1 MGWSIGGAGWR
12 RATGGVALALAALAG
27 SHDSVRAQALADSA
41 GTMLSP
47 PYGLT
52 LAAVDG
58 LAMWTKAAAGDLR
71 ADPGETIEITPSR
84 NTVTITRNTGVCDR
98 TEQVRDA
105 IVAAVPEV
113 TDCAD
118 VTDTHLAAIT
128 MLNLR
133 SGSIMALAAGDFAG
147 LTSLEWLWL
156 DENQLTS
163 LPDGVFAG
171 LTSLETLHLDENR
184 LTSLPDGVFAG
195 LASLKRL
202 YLRGNQLTSL
212 PDDVFAGLTSLEWLW
227 LYGNQLTSLP
237 DGIFA
242 GLTSLEWLLLGD
254 NQLTSLPDGVFAGL
268 TSLERL
274 VLDGN
279 QLTSLPDGVFA
290 GLTSLEALWL
300 SKNQLTSLP
309 DGVFAGLT
317 SLGTLGLTQNRLTS
331 LPDGVFAGLASLET
345 LVLYRN
351 QLSTLSADV
360 FAGLTSLETLVLHGN
375 RLTSLPDGVFAGL
388 ASLVTLNLR
397 WNATDPLPLVV
408 TLEKVGESRF
418 KAVAPTGAPFEFVL
432 PVSAANGSIEGDS
445 TAIRIPA
452 GAVESVSLGVTRAA
466 GTTAA
471 VTVDIDSLPG
481 LPSDHSGYALRKS
494 ESLPLEV
501 VPKVLKPGVTLT
513 VSPDQVGEG
522 DGATALTVTATLN
535 GGAFTADTA
544 VALAVRAL
552 TADTT
557 DFSAG
562 TATLT
567 ISAGDTTGTAEL
579 TLTPAGDDVDEDDET
594 AAVEG
599 MVAGLDVT
607 AGTVTITDDDTR
619 GVYVS
624 ETALAVSE
632 GDSATYT
639 VALESAPAG
648 TVTIGVSVTGD
659 SDVTASPE
667 TLAFT
672 AGDWS
677 TAQTVTVRAA
687 ADDDAAD
694 DTATVSH
701 AVSGGDYGANDV
713 AADPVAVTV
722 VDDETAAT
730 GVTLTVSPDQVG
742 EGDGAT
748 ALTVTATLNGG
759 AFTADTAVALAVRA
773 LTADTTDFSAG
784 TATLTISAGDT
795 SGTAELTLTPA
806 GDDVDED
813 DETVAAEGTVPGLEV
828 TAGTVTITDD
838 DTRGVYVSET
848 ALAVSEGDS
857 ATYTVA
863 LESAPAGT
871 VTIGVSVTGDSDV
884 TASPETLAFTAGDWS
899 TAQTVTVR
907 AAADDDAADD
917 TATVSHA
924 VSGGD
929 YGANDVAADPVAVT
943 VVDDE
948 TAATGVTLTVSPDQV
963 GEGDGATALTV
974 TATLN
979 GGAFTADTAVA
990 LAVRAL
996 TADTTDFSAGTAT
1009 LTILAGDTTGTAE
1022 LTLTPAGDDVD
1033 EDDETAAV
1041 EGMVAG
1047 LDVTAGT
1054 VTITDDDTRGVD
1066 VSETALAVSEGDS
1079 ATYTVALESAPAGTV
1094 TIGVSVTGDSDV
1106 TASPETLAF
1115 TAGDWST
1122 AQTVTVRA
1130 AADDDAAD
1138 DTATVSHAVSG
1149 GDYGANDVAADPVA
1163 VTVVDDETAATG
1175 VTLTVSPDQVGEGD
1189 GATALTVTATLNG
1202 GAFTADTAV
1211 ALAVRALTA
1220 DTTDFSAGTAT
1231 LTILAGDTSGTA
1243 ELTLTPAGDDV
1254 DEDDETVAAEGTVT
1268 GLEVTAGTVTI
1279 TDDDTRGVDVSE
1291 TALAVSEGDSATY
1304 TVALESAPAGTVT
1317 IGVSVTGDSDVTASP
1332 ETLAFTAGDW
1342 STAQTVTVGAAGD
1355 DDAADDTAT
1364 VSHAVSGGDYGAND
1378 VAADPVAV
1386 TVGDDDVGNHPAT
1399 GRPDI
1404 LGHAFVG
1411 DTLTAVTDSIA
1422 DADGLGVFAYRWWAN
1437 DTLVAGATKAKYELT
1452 EAEQDKK
1459 IKVSVSFTDGQ
1470 GNAEGPLFSVSV
1482 GPVTGVPDA
1491 PSGLMAEAGDSEVI
1505 LNWTAPG
1512 NLPDVNPY
1520 NGGSKVIRHEVSV
1533 DSGSWRVIPRSGE
1546 GGENEESYVVTEL
1559 RNGRKYGFQVRA
1571 VNAVGPSEASREVS
1585 MTPGLGICGRTPQ
1598 VRDAIMY
1605 WLSDVDGCAS
1615 VTADDLAS
1623 ITKALYLDRLNITAL
1638 RRGDFDGLTSV
1649 PALEMADNQLSSLPA
1664 GIFDDLESLTT
1675 LILGRNRLSSL
1686 RQDVFD
1692 NLAALTKLELRE
1704 NRLSSLPPGV
1714 FDELLALEY
1723 LDLCDN
1729 KLASFPFDAINA
1741 LPALSFLSLAVNPV
1755 WVAKVVVKPTALT
1768 ISRGDSATYRM
1779 RLNTFP
1785 MPKTRID
1792 PAADSTD
1799 VTVSPASVTFAWSDW
1814 FRYKDVTVSVA
1825 DSATASSATVTHTA
1839 ISYGKPGMEI
1849 PSVAI
1854 TIPAS
1859 ERAPATP
1866 PTAEIADTETPEAGG
1881 AAAFAVTLDRAADSE
1896 VTVPYATSHGTA
1908 AGEDYEPVTGEL
1920 VFARGETRGTITVPV
1935 LDDDLHEPPE
1945 TFTVTLGEPD
1955 NATLAEDGAT
1965 ATATILDDDPSPATK
1980 AWLARFGRTVA
1991 NQVLDGLGERM
2002 LASSRQPRHV
2012 TVAGYRLGTATIAAD
2027 LADHARNHFKNSF
2040 NASLRPRKQAGTE
2053 HDEPG
2058 LLDLFTQGLPT
2069 GLDRMVSTS
2078 SFHLSNVKA
2087 QDGGVGG
2094 RGGWTAW
2101 GRTAS
2106 SRFAGRDSDL
2116 SLNGSVTSGLAGV
2129 DYEQGRLLA
2138 GLAVSHSRGAGD
2150 FGGGG
2155 SGAGRPPAPT
2165 WKPRSTLTGV
2175 HPYLRINLND
2185 RLAAWGLAGY
2195 GRGETSGIEGG
2206 TETGIGM
2213 NMGAFGA
2220 RGSLL
2225 PSGPF
2230 GVALRTD
2237 ALLVGMR
2244 ADEEAG
2250 TMVTEAGTSRL
2261 RFILE
2266 GSHTATLGSGNPI
2279 GTTLEVGARRD
2290 GGDAETGMGIEA
2302 GGSLRLAGQKHGLK
2316 VEVSGRILLAHQD
2329 KDFEEWGV
2337 GGSVAFSPGTP
2348 GRGLSIRMSSSW
2360 GETAGGVERM
2370 WSQSIAEGL
2379 GGGGSGP
2386 GHAQPLTAEMDYT
2399 IGAVGD
2405 GAILT
2410 PYANVVLAGASAH
2423 DAYRLGWR
2431 MRVGQ
2436 SFNLSLERGFGGD
2449 PRNTER
2455 NGLALKASLRR

>member
-1 MGWSIGGAGWR
+1 MGWTIAGAGWR
-12 RATGGVALALAALAG
+12 RATGGVALALAALGG

-52 LAAVDG
+52 LAAAGG
-58 LAMWTKAAAGDLR
+58 LAMWKAAAGDLR
-71 ADPGETIEITPSR
+71 ADPGETIEITPNR

-118 VTDTHLAAIT
+118 VTDTHLAAIAR
-128 MLNLR
+128 LNLR
-133 SGSIMALAAGDFAG
+133 SDSIMALAAGDFAG
-147 LTSLEWLWL
+147 LTSLKWLYL
-156 DENQLTS
+156 NDNQL
-163 LPDGVFAG
+163 A
-171 LTSLETLHLDENR
+171 
-184 LTSLPDGVFAG
+184 
-195 LASLKRL
+195 
-202 YLRGNQLTSL
+202 
-212 PDDVFAGLTSLEWLW
+212 
-227 LYGNQLTSLP
+227 SLP

-242 GLTSLEWLLLGD
+242 GLTSLEWLDLDDNQLASLPDSVFAGLTSLERLYLIGNQLTSLPDSIFAGLTSLEYLYLYGNKLTSLPDSIFAGLPSLWILALHDNRLTTLPDGIFAGLTSLGLLTLSD
-254 NQLTSLPDGVFAGL
+254 NQLTSLPADVFAGLASLEQLGLYYNQLTALPDGVFAGL
-268 TSLERL
+268 TSLRRL
-274 VLDGN
+274 TLSDN
-279 QLTSLPDGVFA
+279 LLTSLPD
-290 GLTSLEALWL
+290 
-300 SKNQLTSLP
+300 
-309 DGVFAGLT
+309 D
-317 SLGTLGLTQNRLTS
+317 
-331 LPDGVFAGLASLET
+331 VFAGLASLEY
-345 LVLYRN
+345 LY
-351 QLSTLSADV
+351 
-360 FAGLTSLETLVLHGN
+360 LHDN
-375 RLTSLPDGVFAGL
+375 RLTSLPDSIFAGL

-397 WNATDPLPLVV
+397 WNAADPLPLVV

-452 GAVESVSLGVTRAA
+452 GAVESLSLGVTRAA

-471 VTVDIDSLPG
+471 VAVDIVSLPG
-481 LPSDHSGYALRKS
+481 LPSGHSGYALEKDS
-494 ESLPLEV
+494 SLPQTILPSVTTGVTLTVSPDQVGEGDGATTLTVTATLNGGAFTADTAVALAVRGLTADTTDFSAGTATLTISAGDTTGTAELALAPAGDDVDEDDETAAVEGAVAGLDVTGGTVTITDDDTRGVEVSETALAVSEGDSATYTVALESAPAGTV
-501 VPKVLKPGVTLT
+501 TIGVSVTGDSDVTASPETLAFTADDWSTAQTVTVGAAADDDAADDTATVSHAVSGGDYGANNVAADPVTVTVADDETAATGVTLT

-544 VALAVRAL
+544 VALAVRGL

-579 TLTPAGDDVDEDDET
+579 ALAPAGDDVDEDDET

-599 MVAGLDVT
+599 AVAGLDVT
-607 AGTVTITDDDTR
+607 GGTVTITDDDTR
-619 GVYVS
+619 GVEVS

-701 AVSGGDYGANDV
+701 AVSGGDYGANNV
-713 AADPVAVTV
+713 AADPVTVTV
-722 VDDETAAT
+722 ADDETAAT

-748 ALTVTATLNGG
+748 TLTVTATLNGG
-759 AFTADTAVALAVRA
+759 AFTADTAVALAVRG

-795 SGTAELTLTPA
+795 TGTAELALAPA

-813 DETVAAEGTVPGLEV
+813 DETAAVEGAVAGLDV
-828 TAGTVTITDD
+828 TGGTVTITDD
-838 DTRGVYVSET
+838 DTRGVEVSET

-929 YGANDVAADPVAVT
+929 YGANNVAADPVT
-943 VVDDE
+943 
-948 TAATGVTLTVSPDQV
+948 
-963 GEGDGATALTV
+963 
-974 TATLN
+974 
-979 GGAFTADTAVA
+979 
-990 LAVRAL
+990 
-996 TADTTDFSAGTAT
+996 
-1009 LTILAGDTTGTAE
+1009 
-1022 LTLTPAGDDVD
+1022 
-1033 EDDETAAV
+1033 
-1041 EGMVAG
+1041 
-1047 LDVTAGT
+1047 
-1054 VTITDDDTRGVD
+1054 
-1066 VSETALAVSEGDS
+1066 
-1079 ATYTVALESAPAGTV
+1079 
-1094 TIGVSVTGDSDV
+1094 
-1106 TASPETLAF
+1106 
-1115 TAGDWST
+1115 
-1122 AQTVTVRA
+1122 
-1130 AADDDAAD
+1130 
-1138 DTATVSHAVSG
+1138 
-1149 GDYGANDVAADPVA
+1149 
-1163 VTVVDDETAATG
+1163 
-1175 VTLTVSPDQVGEGD
+1175 
-1189 GATALTVTATLNG
+1189 
-1202 GAFTADTAV
+1202 
-1211 ALAVRALTA
+1211 
-1220 DTTDFSAGTAT
+1220 
-1231 LTILAGDTSGTA
+1231 
-1243 ELTLTPAGDDV
+1243 
-1254 DEDDETVAAEGTVT
+1254 
-1268 GLEVTAGTVTI
+1268 
-1279 TDDDTRGVDVSE
+1279 
-1291 TALAVSEGDSATY
+1291 
-1304 TVALESAPAGTVT
+1304 
-1317 IGVSVTGDSDVTASP
+1317 
-1332 ETLAFTAGDW
+1332 
-1342 STAQTVTVGAAGD
+1342 
-1355 DDAADDTAT
+1355 
-1364 VSHAVSGGDYGAND
+1364 
-1378 VAADPVAV
+1378 V
-1386 TVGDDDVGNHPAT
+1386 TVGDDDVGNRPAT
-1399 GRPDI
+1399 GRPYI

-1437 DTLVAGATKAKYELT
+1437 DTLIAGATKAMYELT

-1482 GPVTGVPDA
+1482 GPVAGVPDA
-1491 PSGLMAEAGDSEVI
+1491 PSGLRADAGDSEVI

-1520 NGGSKVIRHEVSV
+1520 NGGSKVMRHEVSV

-1559 RNGRKYGFQVRA
+1559 QNGRKYGFQMRA

-1585 MTPGLGICGRTPQ
+1585 MTPGLGICDRTPQ

-1704 NRLSSLPPGV
+1704 NRLSSLPPDV

-1741 LPALSFLSLAVNPV
+1741 LPALSFLSLAGNPI

-1785 MPKTRID
+1785 MPKTRIE
-1792 PAADSTD
+1792 PAADSAD
-1799 VTVSPASVTFAWSDW
+1799 VTVSPASVTFARSDW

-1839 ISYGKPGMEI
+1839 IEYGKPGMEI

-1866 PTAEIADTETPEAGG
+1866 PTAEIEDTETPEAGG

-1991 NQVLDGLGERM
+1991 SQVLDGLGERM

-2012 TVAGYRLGTATIAAD
+2012 TVAGYRLGPATIAAD
-2027 LADHARNHFKNSF
+2027 LADHARNHFKSSF

-2058 LLDLFTQGLPT
+2058 LLDLFTEGLPT

-2094 RGGWTAW
+2094 RSGWTAW

-2106 SRFAGRDSDL
+2106 SRFAGRDSEL
-2116 SLNGSVTSGLAGV
+2116 SLSGSVTSGLAGV

-2165 WKPRSTLTGV
+2165 RKPQSTLTGV

-2195 GRGETSGIEGG
+2195 GRGETSGTEGG

-2266 GSHTATLGSGNPI
+2266 GSHTATLGSGNPV

-2302 GGSLRLAGQKHGLK
+2302 GGSLRLASQKHGLK

-2337 GGSVAFSPGTP
+2337 GGYVAISPGTP

-2360 GETAGGVERM
+2360 GETAGGVERL
-2370 WSQSIAEGL
+2370 WSQSIADGL

-2386 GHAQPLTAEMDYT
+2386 GHVQPLTAEMDYT
-2399 IGAVGD
+2399 IGAFGD
-2405 GAILT
+2405 GGILT
-2410 PYANVVLAGASAH
+2410 PYANVVMAGASPH
-2423 DAYRLGWR
+2423 HAYRLGWR

>member
-1 MGWSIGGAGWR
+1 MGWTIAGAGWW

-41 GTMLSP
+41 GTMLSA

-52 LAAVDG
+52 LATVDG
-58 LAMWTKAAAGDLR
+58 LAMWKAAAGDLR
-71 ADPGETIEITPSR
+71 ADPGETIETWPSR
-84 NTVTITRNTGVCDR
+84 NTVMTTRNTAVCDR

-118 VTDTHLAAIT
+118 VTDTHLAAIAK
-128 MLNLR
+128 LNLR
-133 SGSIMALAAGDFAG
+133 SDSIMALAAGDFAG
-147 LTSLEWLWL
+147 LTSLEWL
-156 DENQLTS
+156 
-163 LPDGVFAG
+163 
-171 LTSLETLHLDENR
+171 
-184 LTSLPDGVFAG
+184 
-195 LASLKRL
+195 
-202 YLRGNQLTSL
+202 YLN
-212 PDDVFAGLTSLEWLW
+212 D
-227 LYGNQLTSLP
+227 NQLTSLP

-242 GLTSLEWLLLGD
+242 GLTSLEWLDLDD
-254 NQLTSLPDGVFAGL
+254 NQLASLPDSVFAGL

-274 VLDGN
+274 YLIGNRLTSLPDGIFAGLTSLEYLYLYGN
-279 QLTSLPDGVFA
+279 QLTSLPDSIFA
-290 GLTSLEALWL
+290 GLTSLWILALHD
-300 SKNQLTSLP
+300 NRLTTLP

-317 SLGTLGLTQNRLTS
+317 SLGLLTLSDNQLTS
-331 LPDGVFAGLASLET
+331 LPDGVFAGLASLEQ
-345 LVLYRN
+345 LGLYYN
-351 QLSTLSADV
+351 QLTA
-360 FAGLTSLETLVLHGN
+360 
-375 RLTSLPDGVFAGL
+375 LPDGVFAGL
-388 ASLVTLNLR
+388 TSLRRLTLSDNRLTSLPDDVFAGLASLEYLYLHDNQLTSLPDSIFAGLTSLVTLNLSR
-397 WNATDPLPLVV
+397 NAADPLPLVV

-471 VTVDIDSLPG
+471 VTVDIVSLPG
-481 LPSDHSGYALRKS
+481 LPSGHSGYALEKDS
-494 ESLPLEV
+494 SLPQTILPSV
-501 VPKVLKPGVTLT
+501 TTGVTLT

-544 VALAVRAL
+544 VALAVRALTADTTDFSAGTATLTILAGDTSGTAELTLTPAGDDVDEDDETVAAEGTVAGLDVTAGTVTITDDDTRGVYVSETALAVSEGDSATYTVALESAPAGTVTIGVSVTGDSDVTASPETLAFTAGDWSTAQTVTVRAAADDDAADDTATVSHAVSGGDYGANNVAADPVAVTVGDDETAATGVTLTVSPDQVGEGDGATALTVTATLNGGAFTADTAVALAVRGLTADTTDFSAGTATLTILAGDTTGTAELTLTPAGDDVDEDDETVAAEGTVAGLDVTAGTVTITDDDTRGVYVSETALAVSEGDSATYTVALESAPAGTVTIGVSVTGDSDVTASPETLAFTAGDWSTAQTVTVRAAADDDAADDTATVSHAVSGGDYGANDVAADPVAVTVGDDETAATGVTLTVSPDQVGEGDGATALTVTATLNGGAFTADTAVALAVRGL

-677 TAQTVTVRAA
+677 TAQTVTVGAA
-687 ADDDAAD
+687 GDDDAAD

-722 VDDETAAT
+722 
-730 GVTLTVSPDQVG
+730 G
-742 EGDGAT
+742 
-748 ALTVTATLNGG
+748 
-759 AFTADTAVALAVRA
+759 
-773 LTADTTDFSAG
+773 
-784 TATLTISAGDT
+784 
-795 SGTAELTLTPA
+795 
-806 GDDVDED
+806 
-813 DETVAAEGTVPGLEV
+813 
-828 TAGTVTITDD
+828 
-838 DTRGVYVSET
+838 
-848 ALAVSEGDS
+848 
-857 ATYTVA
+857 
-863 LESAPAGT
+863 
-871 VTIGVSVTGDSDV
+871 
-884 TASPETLAFTAGDWS
+884 
-899 TAQTVTVR
+899 
-907 AAADDDAADD
+907 
-917 TATVSHA
+917 
-924 VSGGD
+924 
-929 YGANDVAADPVAVT
+929 
-943 VVDDE
+943 
-948 TAATGVTLTVSPDQV
+948 
-963 GEGDGATALTV
+963 
-974 TATLN
+974 
-979 GGAFTADTAVA
+979 
-990 LAVRAL
+990 
-996 TADTTDFSAGTAT
+996 
-1009 LTILAGDTTGTAE
+1009 
-1022 LTLTPAGDDVD
+1022 
-1033 EDDETAAV
+1033 
-1041 EGMVAG
+1041 
-1047 LDVTAGT
+1047 
-1054 VTITDDDTRGVD
+1054 
-1066 VSETALAVSEGDS
+1066 
-1079 ATYTVALESAPAGTV
+1079 
-1094 TIGVSVTGDSDV
+1094 
-1106 TASPETLAF
+1106 
-1115 TAGDWST
+1115 
-1122 AQTVTVRA
+1122 
-1130 AADDDAAD
+1130 
-1138 DTATVSHAVSG
+1138 
-1149 GDYGANDVAADPVA
+1149 
-1163 VTVVDDETAATG
+1163 DDETAATG

-1254 DEDDETVAAEGTVT
+1254 DEDDETVAAEGTVP

-1279 TDDDTRGVDVSE
+1279 TDDDTRGVYVSE
-1291 TALAVSEGDSATY
+1291 TALAVGEGDSATY

-1342 STAQTVTVGAAGD
+1342 STAQTVTVRAAGD

-1386 TVGDDDVGNHPAT
+1386 TVGDDDIGNHPAT

-1470 GNAEGPLFSVSV
+1470 GNAEGPLLSVSV
-1482 GPVTGVPDA
+1482 GPVAGVPDA
-1491 PSGLMAEAGDSEVI
+1491 PSGLRAEAGDSEVI

-1546 GGENEESYVVTEL
+1546 GEENEESYVVTEL

-1605 WLSDVDGCAS
+1605 WLSDVDSCAS

-1799 VTVSPASVTFAWSDW
+1799 VTVSPASVTFARSDW

-2302 GGSLRLAGQKHGLK
+2302 GGSLRLVGQKHGLK

-2370 WSQSIAEGL
+2370 WSQSIADGL

-2399 IGAVGD
+2399 IGAFGD

-2423 DAYRLGWR
+2423 DACRLGWR
-2431 MRVGQ
+2431 MRVGH
-2436 SFNLSLERGFGGD
+2436 SFVLSLERGFGGD